1 MIAYFYRYFSISIL
15 LRTLFDYWKKDE
27 IDMTNL
33 ALDDRIRVMMMNL
46 VSRFVGAT
54 VRSITILVGL
64 SVIVFIFLAM
74 IVSYIGFILLPI
86 IVIFFI
92 INGLAR
98 L

>member
-1 MIAYFYRYFSISIL
+1 
-15 LRTLFDYWKKDE
+15 
-27 IDMTNL
+27 MTNL
-33 ALDDRIRVMMMNL
+33 ALDDRIRVMAMNL

-64 SVIVFIFLAM
+64 LIIILVFSAM
-74 IVSYIGFILLPI
+74 CISYIGFILLPI

>member
-1 MIAYFYRYFSISIL
+1 
-15 LRTLFDYWKKDE
+15 
-27 IDMTNL
+27 MTNL

-54 VRSITILVGL
+54 VRSITIMVGL
-64 SVIVFIFLAM
+64 LVITLVFLAM
-74 IVSYIGFILLPI
+74 CISYIGFILLPI

>member
-1 MIAYFYRYFSISIL
+1 MIVYFYRYFSISTL

-64 SVIVFIFLAM
+64 FVILFVFLAM
-74 IVSYIGFILLPI
+74 CISYVGFILLPF

>member
-1 MIAYFYRYFSISIL
+1 
-15 LRTLFDYWKKDE
+15 
-27 IDMTNL
+27 MTNL